1 MKSISALIWTLYEET
16 GFYDFM
22 GALEGGDE
30 AQANLKLL
38 YERARKYE
46 ESGFKGIF
54 NFIRYIER
62 IEKRNEDLSGAQ
74 LINENHNV
82 VRIMTIHKSKGL
94 EFPVVF
100 IMRTTKNMLAAK
112 PTEEHR
118 IQLHKDLGIGIDYI
132 NYENLYLKKLM
143 FTKYIKRQN
152 QSETLSEECVFCMSQ

>member
-1 MKSISALIWTLYEET
+1 MNVQESMRNRALRGSSTSFDISKE
-16 GFYDFM
+16 
-22 GALEGGDE
+22 
-30 AQANLKLL
+30 LK
-38 YERARKYE
+38 
-46 ESGFKGIF
+46 
-54 NFIRYIER
+54 
-62 IEKRNEDLSGAQ
+62 KRNEDLSGAQ

-132 NYENLYLKKLM
+132 NYENLYLK
-143 FTKYIKRQN
+143 
-152 QSETLSEECVFCMSQ
+152 S

>member
-1 MKSISALIWTLYEET
+1 MKSIAALIWTLYEET

-100 IMRTTKNMLAAK
+100 IMRTTKKYACRKNLRRN
-112 PTEEHR
+112 TE
-118 IQLHKDLGIGIDYI
+118 Y
-132 NYENLYLKKLM
+132 N
-143 FTKYIKRQN
+143 FTKIWESALIR
-152 QSETLSEECVFCMSQ
+152 

>member
-1 MKSISALIWTLYEET
+1 
-16 GFYDFM
+16 M

-132 NYENLYLKKLM
+132 NYEKFIFKKADVY
-143 FTKYIKRQN
+143 KIYKSDQKSIPK
-152 QSETLSEECVFCMSQ
+152 TLFGKNCVFCMSQ

>member
-1 MKSISALIWTLYEET
+1 MKSIAALIWTLYEET

-112 PTEEHR
+112 PTEEHSC
-118 IQLHKDLGIGIDYI
+118 L
-132 NYENLYLKKLM
+132 LY
-143 FTKYIKRQN
+143 TSR
-152 QSETLSEECVFCMSQ
+152 CV

>member
-1 MKSISALIWTLYEET
+1 MKKRV
-16 GFYDFM
+16 FYDFM

-30 AQANLKLL
+30 AQANFKTF
-38 YERARKYE
+38 YMNVQESMRNRA
-46 ESGFKGIF
+46 FKGIF

-118 IQLHKDLGIGIDYI
+118 IQTSQRILGD
-132 NYENLYLKKLM
+132 
-143 FTKYIKRQN
+143 RH
-152 QSETLSEECVFCMSQ
+152 

>member
-74 LINENHNV
+74 LINE
-82 VRIMTIHKSKGL
+82 
-94 EFPVVF
+94 
-100 IMRTTKNMLAAK
+100 K
-112 PTEEHR
+112 PQCCT
-118 IQLHKDLGIGIDYI
+118 
-132 NYENLYLKKLM
+132 NYDNTQKQ
-143 FTKYIKRQN
+143 R
-152 QSETLSEECVFCMSQ
+152 S